1 MEIDFS
7 LQGVTRS
14 LLAKFHEN
22 PKFQGFP
29 VIFLRFQP
37 IETSWN
43 LGRAGG
49 GVAVLQQ
56 QAAGRERRGCA
67 RLTGGTGRP
76 RDPAGSDGVRGERD
90 RARRR

>member
-67 RLTGGTGRP
+67 QLTGGTG
-76 RDPAGSDGVRGERD
+76 
-90 RARRR
+90 

>member
-56 QAAGRERRGCA
+56 QAAALPCY
-67 RLTGGTGRP
+67 
-76 RDPAGSDGVRGERD
+76 SS
-90 RARRR
+90 RRRDASGADARD